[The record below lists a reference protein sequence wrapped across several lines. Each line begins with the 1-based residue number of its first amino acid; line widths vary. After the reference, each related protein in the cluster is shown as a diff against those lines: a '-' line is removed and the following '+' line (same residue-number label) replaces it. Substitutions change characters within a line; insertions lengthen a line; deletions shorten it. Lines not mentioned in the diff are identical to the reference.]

1 MWPNDYEK
9 IMKERRE
16 KAAED
21 IKRARDSRK
30 RPYESTFSNRN
41 DDEDDYRKP
50 SATAKNVAIAPP
62 PSLQQEHPGGDPGG
76 INTYGASSVA
86 AKIMARYG
94 FKDGQ
99 GLGKSEQGMSI
110 ALQVEKTSKRGGRI
124 LHEKDLMPPPTFST
138 PNSVASTTGTP
149 SNAGIPG
156 SVTPLQPRGE
166 TSEQSITEI
175 IKSPSKVV
183 LLRVCL
189 RSICVINVVS
199 FLLKVLLIFL
209 FTTEYGRTRRC

>member
-1 MWPNDYEK
+1 
-9 IMKERRE
+9 MKERRE

-21 IKRARDSRK
+21 IKRARDRK
-30 RPYESTFSNRN
+30 RPHESNFNNRN
-41 DDEDDYRKP
+41 DDEDDHRKA
-50 SATAKNVAIAPP
+50 SAASVNKAAIAPP
-62 PSLQQEHPGGDPGG
+62 PSLQEQSDPSG

-99 GLGKSEQGMSI
+99 GLGKSEQGMSV

-124 LHEKDLMPPPTFST
+124 LHEKDLMPPPNFSSPT
-138 PNSVASTTGTP
+138 PATAGGAAP
-149 SNAGIPG
+149 ANAIPG
-156 SVTPLQPRGE
+156 SVTPLQQRGE

-183 LLRVCL
+183 LLRVSSFKF
-189 RSICVINVVS
+189 RSIPQLK
-199 FLLKVLLIFL
+199 LLFP
-209 FTTEYGRTRRC
+209 EHGGTRRCR